1 MAFFLRPLFMH
12 LLLLC
17 VMLNLGDAP
26 YVDELMAEMSQ
37 DTAVAAQLAN
47 NATPSKSSQETVDQ
61 TKAKH
66 SVYEDLLALVAMPM
80 QEAPA
85 VDVVEP
91 RQSLPAMV
99 VSLSLSA
106 HPSSIEKPPRFVAT
120 A

>member
-1 MAFFLRPLFMH
+1 MASFLRPLFLR

-26 YVDELMAEMSQ
+26 YVDELMADMSQ
-37 DTAVAAQLAN
+37 DIAVAAQLAN
-47 NATPSKSSQETVDQ
+47 DATPSKASKDTANSSK
-61 TKAKH
+61 TKR
-66 SVYEDLLALVAMPM
+66 SIYEDLLALVAMPM

-99 VSLSLSA
+99 VLLPLSA
-106 HPSSIEKPPRFVAT
+106 HPSSIERPPRFVAT